1 MNWCIEATRVVTC
14 IARQFNLRAIPI
26 QVATI
31 VTNAVA
37 VQECGIATPLRE
49 YPEQRPFI
57 VHSGVARD
65 DRDHG
70 PDGVNSHVVAM
81 VSGTYVVD
89 LAVAQFRERAE
100 GVFTPDVWAMHAPEL
115 ELEFGDLAASI
126 FTEEG
131 QNTGRDGGQET
142 MLVYQRR
149 PLSIDLRTVAAR
161 TSSTPRAMARS
172 MTRASEIASV
182 TECSRTQRCCG
193 HFAHA
198 LPVGQRRT
206 GSSTQVAASS
216 NTSRVLTMRPQRS
229 MRSRRVSDENER

>member
-31 VTNAVA
+31 VTNAAA

-49 YPEQRPFI
+49 YPEHRPCI

-172 MTRASEIASV
+172 MTAGIRDRLRHGMQPDPALLWALRARTS
-182 TECSRTQRCCG
+182 SRPETDWQQHTGRC
-193 HFAHA
+193 
-198 LPVGQRRT
+198 LIEYLT
-206 GSSTQVAASS
+206 GSYHASAA
-216 NTSRVLTMRPQRS
+216 L
-229 MRSRRVSDENER
+229 DEEQAGQ